1 MNSVCVMMEC
11 YEGEEPSLNVYSNL
25 GDAVDE
31 ASELASVNGWE
42 KVDGMLRWEEAGAY
56 YNYIE
61 VQVLPVR

>member
-1 MNSVCVMMEC
+1 MKQVCVMIEAC
-11 YEGEEPSLNVYSNL
+11 EGEESTLNVYGLL

-31 ASELASVNGWE
+31 ASELASLYGWE
-42 KVDGMLRWEEAGAY
+42 KVDGMLRWEEPGAY